1 MIDVAGENGHDL
13 ARLSKVVV
21 RRLHG
26 DEGAR
31 GVHPQVVLNVVA
43 ERLPSIFGDSLTDS
57 ETEETKEDEDTI
69 ADGRV
74 AVERGDHV
82 LNNLWT

>member
-1 MIDVAGENGHDL
+1 M
-13 ARLSKVVV
+13 
-21 RRLHG
+21 
-26 DEGAR
+26 
-31 GVHPQVVLNVVA
+31 LNVVA

-74 AVERGDHV
+74 AVERGDQV
-82 LNNLWT
+82 LNNLWA